1 MTHGTKVKVIF
12 HFKIK
17 IVFVRAD
24 GLQEF
29 GDIVGVQGAGL
40 CGHPARKVCVA
51 YMSNSL
57 NEQNYSQ
64 KGLLPL
70 AHSLSRTII
79 IHNQG
84 YVFKLYIYI
93 NTHTYKHNERSFIC
107 A

>member
-29 GDIVGVQGAGL
+29 GDIVGVQSTGL
-40 CGHPARKVCVA
+40 RGHPARKVCVA
-51 YMSNSL
+51 YVSNSL

-70 AHSLSRTII
+70 AHSPRTII

-84 YVFKLYIYI
+84 
-93 NTHTYKHNERSFIC
+93 
-107 A
+107 